1 MKILKKLKTE
11 YILLFFILA
20 FSAFFRLYSLDK
32 LLGFWYDQG
41 RDALVIWD
49 LLHYGR
55 FFLIGPVTGIDGIYL
70 GPFYYYLLAPFYW
83 LGKGNPVMPAG
94 ALALSNVGAGFL
106 LYYLGKKV
114 FHPAVGLIA
123 AFLWGFSYNL
133 VTFSRWLANPTPLP
147 FFALLTVLF
156 LYKFITGKVNNL
168 IYACFVLGLCLQ
180 LEAASAI
187 FFIPSILLIM
197 VWQRKKL
204 NFKLIFLSLF
214 WFFIT
219 LLPQIVFNFH
229 HDGILVLA
237 FKKFLIEEK
246 SFKLSL
252 WVTIQKR
259 LLLYYDVFIG
269 KLIPSGTNLKLA
281 VLALFSACILY
292 FRKNLFS
299 KEKKLLL
306 IWILVPLLGYFFYQ
320 GNHGYVWDYYF
331 SGIVPV
337 FFLIFSAGIYFFFKK
352 HIIGKIVV
360 WVFLIFFTIINVRL
374 TKNYLKTGIGIK
386 IEAQKLAIDWIYK
399 DAGQESFNTDFYVP
413 PQIYYSYSY
422 LMKWYGNEK
431 YGREPDTKLVKNLYT
446 LYEPDGEHPQFL
458 KAWLNRQDTIGKIIK
473 NDYEWGDITV
483 QKRERI
489 KYE

>member
-1 MKILKKLKTE
+1 MSILKKIKIE
-11 YILLFFILA
+11 YLLLFFILT
-20 FSAFFRLYSLDK
+20 FSAFFRIYHLTN

-49 LLHYGR
+49 FLHYGK

-70 GPFYYYLLAPFYW
+70 GPFYYYLLAPFYFI
-83 LGKGNPVMPAG
+83 GRGNPVFPAVE
-94 ALALSNVGAGFL
+94 LALFNVGAGFL
-106 LYYLGKKV
+106 LYYLGKKI

-147 FFALLTVLF
+147 FFALLTVLL
-156 LYKFITGKVNNL
+156 LYKFIKGKINNL
-168 IYACFVLGLCLQ
+168 IYACFMLGLCLQ
-180 LEAASAI
+180 LEAASAT
-187 FFIPSILLIM
+187 FFIPSFFLIII
-197 VWQRKKL
+197 WQRKKL
-204 NFKLIFLSLF
+204 TIKLLLLSF
-214 WFFIT
+214 SAFFIT
-219 LLPQIVFNFH
+219 LLPQIYFNFRH
-229 HDGILVLA
+229 EGILVSA

-252 WVTIQKR
+252 GSTIPKR

-269 KLIPSGTNLKLA
+269 KLVPNGNNLKLA
-281 VLALFSACILY
+281 ILALFSASVLY
-292 FRKNLFS
+292 FRKNLFL

-306 IWILVPLLGYFFYQ
+306 IWVIAPLVGYFFYQ
-320 GNHGYVWDYYF
+320 GNHGYIWDYYF

-337 FFLIFSAGIYFFFKK
+337 FFLIFSAGAYFFFKK
-352 HIIGKIVV
+352 NFIGKIIVCS
-360 WVFLIFFTIINVRL
+360 FLIVFTISNIQSIN
-374 TKNYLKTGIGIK
+374 NFLKTGIGITLG
-386 IEAQKLAIDWIYK
+386 AQKRAIDWIYK
-399 DAGQESFNTDFYVP
+399 DAGKESFNADFYVP

-422 LMKWYGNEK
+422 LMKWYGNDQ

-458 KAWLNRQDTIGKIIK
+458 EAWLKRQDTIGIVIK
-473 NDYEWGDITV
+473 NDYEWGDIAI